1 MPDYAQAKIYI
12 IRAPGTDK
20 VYIGSTVQTLEA
32 RLRLH
37 RREQIRGYGSC
48 RSRELVNIPG
58 HTIERLEYYPCSTVE
73 ELRKREGYY
82 IRQYAEHAI
91 NKNIAG
97 RTGREYMTE
106 HADRYR
112 AQALAW
118 YYANKDRRHA
128 YEEKTREYRL
138 AKMKEYYQNV
148 VKPRREALRS
158 AAGTSTTT
166 SAGGGV
172 PVAAA
177 LNPTSVAAASDA
189 GV

>member
-20 VYIGSTVQTLEA
+20 VYIGSTVQTLKA

-37 RREQIRGYGSC
+37 VRDQLRGYGC
-48 RSRELVNIPG
+48 RSRELVAIPG
-58 HTIERLEYYPCSTVE
+58 HTIEQLEYYPCSTVE

-82 IRQYAEHAI
+82 IRQYAGRTI

-97 RTGREYMTE
+97 RTGREYIAE

-148 VKPRREALRS
+148 VKPRKEALRS

-177 LNPTSVAAASDA
+177 LNPTSVAAASVA

>member
-20 VYIGSTVQTLEA
+20 VYIGSTVQTLNA

-37 RREQIRGYGSC
+37 VRDQLRGYGC
-48 RSRELVNIPG
+48 RSRELVTIPG
-58 HTIERLEYYPCSTVE
+58 HTIELLEDYPCATVE
-73 ELRKREGYY
+73 DLRRREGYH
-82 IRQYAEHAI
+82 IRENASRVV
-91 NKNIAG
+91 NKAIAG
-97 RTGREYMTE
+97 RTGREYMSE
-106 HADRYR
+106 HADHYR

-148 VKPRREALRS
+148 VKPRKEALRS
-158 AAGTSTTT
+158 SAGMSTTT

-177 LNPTSVAAASDA
+177 LNPTSVAAESVA